1 MILPESIDN
10 HRVVWRFLDAV
21 VAVLPNCNF
30 YTGEPR
36 LKAITQELRRQGLS
50 SSHYYNADGIIFDDK
65 LDLELG
71 LLETSGPFNVDDP
84 SRETNDFI
92 KAAYGLMIMLHIIAY
107 KYIYADADIF
117 MRPETSEKKKLYVLN
132 RIKSAILCIKPTNS
146 MQDIKNMTNT
156 IWKLKQTIEQ
166 SCKFVRELERSHK
179 RNKSIMIEVGTEAA
193 RLDDL
198 LNEIAEVKLTSR
210 VTEVDD
216 IYVYSSPLRP
226 ESPFYCELA

>member
-1 MILPESIDN
+1 MIFITQVFSHPEIARPESIYN

-21 VAVLPNCNF
+21 VAVLPTCNF
-30 YTGEPR
+30 YTGETR
-36 LKAITQELRRQGLS
+36 LKAITQELRRQGRS

-84 SRETNDFI
+84 TRETNDFI
-92 KAAYGLMIMLHIIAY
+92 KAAYRLMCHTLYQAY
-107 KYIYADADIF
+107 QFYARHKEYD
-117 MRPETSEKKKLYVLN
+117 KHY
-132 RIKSAILCIKPTNS
+132 
-146 MQDIKNMTNT
+146 
-156 IWKLKQTIEQ
+156 
-166 SCKFVRELERSHK
+166 LEAQ
-179 RNKSIMIEVGTEAA
+179 VGTEAA

-226 ESPFYCELA
+226 ESPFCYELA